1 MAKCLLEVVG
11 HQATDAAGNLNLCAG
26 LPAGN
31 EGAIHAVR
39 QATAAPPLPP
49 LPPEPPN
56 RPEPPEPPGA
66 DPMEGMLTQPP
77 DPPAEPNAP
86 TPADPSGAL
95 LVDAMNGFNELG
107 RRAMLWTVRH
117 RWAAGTRFAFNCYR
131 HSAQLILRRKGQT
144 GYTLLSREGVTQ
156 GDPLS
161 MVLYGLALVPL
172 AATLRQAHPEVV
184 QAWYADFT

>member
-1 MAKCLLEVVG
+1 MRPVGIGEVYHRLMAKCPLKVVG

-26 LPAGN
+26 LSAGI

-39 QATAAPPLPP
+39 QATEAPPI
-49 LPPEPPN
+49 PPEPPEQHA
-56 RPEPPEPPGA
+56 PLEPPGT
-66 DPMEGMLTQPP
+66 DPMEGLLTQPP
-77 DPPAEPNAP
+77 AQPDGMQ
-86 TPADPSGAL
+86 PADPSGAL

-117 RWAAGTRFAFNCYR
+117 RWAAGARFAFNCYR

-161 MVLYGLALVPL
+161 MVLYGLALLPL
-172 AATLRQAHPEVV
+172 AATLRQAHP
-184 QAWYADFT
+184 